1 MASRVTVEEFMALR
15 RRGIPVIDVRSPGE
29 YGKASVPGAVSIPLF
44 TDEERA
50 MVGTIYTKKG
60 SVKAVQLGLEYV
72 GPRLAAYTQRALDL
86 RSDELLVYCWRGGN
100 RSASMGWLFETVGLR
115 SIILEG
121 GYKAYRNYLLDGFR
135 RSFRL
140 IVIGGRTGSGKSD
153 VLRALASAGEQVID
167 LEAIASHKG
176 SAFGAIGEP
185 EQPSTEY
192 FENMLFDVLSRFD
205 VTKPIWIED
214 ESLNIGKVVIPREFF
229 STMSLSPMV
238 LVQASDDERLDRIMR
253 DYAFADPEVIVSC
266 IRKIEK
272 RMGSERCSQACKMA
286 LEGDMR
292 SAAALCLK
300 YYDKLYDNGISKAK
314 ADERV
319 AGKYFHKTSEKVDI
333 DYLIS
338 LKNKIVR

>member
-1 MASRVTVEEFMALR
+1 MASRVTIEEFMALR
-15 RRGIPVIDVRSPGE
+15 KMGIPVIDVRSPGE
-29 YGKASVPGAVSIPLF
+29 YGKASVPGAFSIPLF

-50 MVGTIYTKKG
+50 MVGTVYTKKG

-100 RSASMGWLFETVGLR
+100 RSASMGWLFETVGLK

-121 GYKAYRNYLLDGFR
+121 GYKAYRNYLLDGFE

-153 VLRALASAGEQVID
+153 ILKALASAGEQVVD

-192 FENMLFDVLSRFD
+192 FENMLYDLLSRFD
-205 VTKPIWIED
+205 ITKPVWIED
-214 ESLNIGKVVIPREFF
+214 ESLNIGKVVIPRGFF
-229 STMSLSPMV
+229 SRMSLSPMV
-238 LVQASDDERLDRIMR
+238 LVQAPDEERLDRIMR
-253 DYAFADPEVIVSC
+253 DYSYADPQVIVSC

-272 RMGSERCSQACKMA
+272 RMGSERCNQACRLSM
-286 LEGDMR
+286 EGDLR

-314 ADERV
+314 TDGRI
-319 AGKYFHKTSEKVDI
+319 AGSYIHRSDYKIDI